1 MMALQH
7 PKGSTRILIGID
19 DTDDSESTGTGCLAQ
34 RLVGVLGEAGLGSA
48 VGITRHQLLIDPRIP
63 YTSHNSSACIAW
75 AAEPEVD
82 AGTIVEVAGQYV
94 EVVSATGSD
103 PGLAIGVAPTW
114 SDAWGRQE
122 LMDFG
127 YMAKNDVLDRSVAL
141 TFAES
146 CDITLSAHG
155 DDGGGVIGAL
165 AALALHV
172 SGDDG
177 RFVWMPGLREL
188 KGLVT
193 YEELRARAPINQ
205 ARDMSGREPKP
216 GDVINLGDWV
226 RPVLRQSVSVL
237 LLQGLA
243 SMTEE
248 QASEPAQSSD
258 PDSPPT
264 WAVLSRDVV
273 QGL

>member
-1 MMALQH
+1 MALRH
-7 PKGSTRILIGID
+7 PEGSSRILIGID
-19 DTDDSESTGTGCLAQ
+19 DTDDPESTGTGRLAQ

-82 AGTIVEVAGQYV
+82 ARTIAAVAGPFL
-94 EVVSATGSD
+94 EVGSAAGSD
-103 PGLAIGVAPTW
+103 PGLAIGVDPTW
-114 SDAWGRQE
+114 SDAWGRRE
-122 LMDFG
+122 LVGFG
-127 YMAKNDVLDRSVAL
+127 SMAKNDVLDRSVAL
-141 TFAES
+141 TFADS
-146 CDITLSAHG
+146 CNITLSAHG
-155 DDGGGVIGAL
+155 DDGGGIIGAL

-193 YEELRARAPINQ
+193 YEELRARAPINE
-205 ARDMSGREPKP
+205 ARDMSGREPKA
-216 GDVINLGDWV
+216 GDVINLGNWV
-226 RPVLRQSVSVL
+226 RPVLRRSASVL
-237 LLQGLA
+237 LLQAPA
-243 SMTEE
+243 SRAATR
-248 QASEPAQSSD
+248 ASEPTRRPGAD
-258 PDSPPT
+258 PPAT

>member
-1 MMALQH
+1 MMVLRH
-7 PKGSTRILIGID
+7 PEGSFRILIGID
-19 DTDDSESTGTGCLAQ
+19 DTDDPESTGTGCLAQ
-34 RLVGVLGEAGLGSA
+34 RLVGVLDEAGLGSA

-82 AGTIVEVAGQYV
+82 ARTIAGVAGPFL
-94 EVVSATGSD
+94 ELGSAAGSD
-103 PGLAIGVAPTW
+103 PGLAVGVDPTW
-114 SDAWGRQE
+114 SDAWGRRE
-122 LMDFG
+122 LVDFG
-127 YMAKNDVLDRSVAL
+127 HMAKNDVLDRSVAL
-141 TFAES
+141 TFADS

-155 DDGGGVIGAL
+155 DDGGGIIGAL

-172 SGDDG
+172 SGEDG
-177 RFVWMPGLREL
+177 RFLWMPGLREL

-193 YEELRARAPINQ
+193 YEELRARAPINE

-226 RPVLRQSVSVL
+226 RPVLRRSASVL
-237 LLQGLA
+237 LLQAPA
-243 SMTEE
+243 SRAAE
-248 QASEPAQSSD
+248 QASAPTERKGADPPA
-258 PDSPPT
+258 T

>member
-1 MMALQH
+1 MMALRH

-34 RLVGVLGEAGLGSA
+34 RLVGVLGDAGLGSA

-82 AGTIVEVAGQYV
+82 ARTIVEVAGQYV

-103 PGLAIGVAPTW
+103 PGLAVGVAPTW

-122 LMDFG
+122 LVDFG

-193 YEELRARAPINQ
+193 YEELRARAPINE

-216 GDVINLGDWV
+216 GDVIDLGDWV
-226 RPVLRQSVSVL
+226 RPVLRKSASVL
-237 LLQGLA
+237 LLQGPA
-243 SMTEE
+243 CKTAE
-248 QASEPAQSSD
+248 QAAEPAQRSD

-273 QGL
+273 QEL

>member
-1 MMALQH
+1 MMALRH
-7 PKGSTRILIGID
+7 AKGSSRILIGID
-19 DTDDSESTGTGCLAQ
+19 DTDDPESTGTGCLAQ

-75 AAEPEVD
+75 AAEPEVNAKAIVGV
-82 AGTIVEVAGQYV
+82 AGSFLEVA
-94 EVVSATGSD
+94 SAAGSD
-103 PGLAIGVAPTW
+103 PGLAVGVAPAW
-114 SDAWGRQE
+114 SDAWGRQG
-122 LMDFG
+122 LVDFG
-127 YMAKNDVLDRSVAL
+127 HMAKNDVLDRSVAL
-141 TFAES
+141 TFADT

-177 RFVWMPGLREL
+177 RFVWMPGLRQL

-193 YEELRARAPINQ
+193 YEELRARAPIDE
-205 ARDMSGREPKP
+205 ARDLRGREPKAE
-216 GDVINLGDWV
+216 DVIDLGNWV
-226 RPVLRQSVSVL
+226 RPVLRRSASVL
-237 LLQGLA
+237 LLQTTA
-243 SMTEE
+243 SGTAE
-248 QASEPAQSSD
+248 QVAEPTQRSD
-258 PDSPPT
+258 ADPPAT
-264 WAVLSRDVV
+264 WAVVSKDVV

>member
-1 MMALQH
+1 MMALRH

-34 RLVGVLGEAGLGSA
+34 RLVGVLRDAGLGSA

-82 AGTIVEVAGQYV
+82 ARTIVEVAGQYL
-94 EVVSATGSD
+94 EVVSATESD
-103 PGLAIGVAPTW
+103 PGLAVAVAPTW

-122 LMDFG
+122 LVDFG
-127 YMAKNDVLDRSVAL
+127 YMAKNDVLDRSVAI

-188 KGLVT
+188 QGLVT
-193 YEELRARAPINQ
+193 YEELRARAPINE
-205 ARDMSGREPKP
+205 ARDMSGREPRP

-226 RPVLRQSVSVL
+226 RPVLRKSASVL
-237 LLQGLA
+237 LLQGPA
-243 SMTEE
+243 SRTEE
-248 QASEPAQSSD
+248 QAFEPAQRSD